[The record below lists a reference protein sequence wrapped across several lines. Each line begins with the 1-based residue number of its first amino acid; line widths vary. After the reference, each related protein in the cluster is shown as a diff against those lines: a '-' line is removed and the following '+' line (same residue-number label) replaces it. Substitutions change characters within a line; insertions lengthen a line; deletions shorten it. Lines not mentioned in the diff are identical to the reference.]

1 MDKKE
6 QLKNALKELEKA
18 IADIKK
24 KYGNEIDADFLQK
37 KFEEIISNST
47 KNKWKLKSG
56 GTHPFHLKDKSTPP

>member
-1 MDKKE
+1 MIKNGCPTSDHQRINMDKKE

-24 KYGNEIDADFLQK
+24 KYGNAIDADFLQK

-47 KNKWKLKSG
+47 KNK
-56 GTHPFHLKDKSTPP
+56 

>member
-24 KYGNEIDADFLQK
+24 KYGNAIDADFLQK

-47 KNKWKLKSG
+47 KNK
-56 GTHPFHLKDKSTPP
+56 